1 MGDSVIK
8 RLLLIVTLGVTVS
21 GCFMAPLAL
30 IGPAT
35 SGFST
40 ASLIQSGV
48 STGANYVV
56 KKSTGKTITEHVMK
70 SLKVDVIK
78 QSYIPETELE
88 KILKQSNQPDS
99 YNAISERCRKFD
111 FYCKRILNKN
121 PGLAKSL
128 LPQVESDRGCKKY
141 DFYCKRMSKKKW
153 LQYINQNKSL
163 LGSS

>member
-1 MGDSVIK
+1 MIK
-8 RLLLIVTLGVTVS
+8 RLLAIAVLGVTVS

-48 STGANYVV
+48 STGANYMV
-56 KKSTGKTITEHVMK
+56 KKSTGKTISEHVMQ
-70 SLKVDVIK
+70 SLKGDIIK
-78 QSYIPETELE
+78 QSYAPKENEPS
-88 KILKQSNQPDS
+88 KILKQSNQPDN

-111 FYCKRILNKN
+111 FYCKRMLNKS

-128 LPQVESDRGCKKY
+128 LPNTEFNTGCKKY
-141 DFYCKRMSKKKW
+141 DFYCKRTSKEKW

>member
-1 MGDSVIK
+1 MIK
-8 RLLLIVTLGVTVS
+8 RLLAIAVLGVTVS

-56 KKSTGKTITEHVMK
+56 KKSTGKTITEHVMQ
-70 SLKVDVIK
+70 SLKSDVIK
-78 QSYIPETELE
+78 QSYVPENEPE
-88 KILKQSNQPDS
+88 KILKQSNQPYP
-99 YNAISERCRKFD
+99 YNEISERCRKFD

-128 LPQVESDRGCKKY
+128 LPNVKSDTGCKKY
-141 DFYCKRMSKKKW
+141 DFYCKRMSKKEW
-153 LQYINQNKSL
+153 LQYIYQNKSL